1 MEKKFKVG
9 DRVRH
14 VNGWDSTVGYV
25 SSDGLRCYVDTDVM
39 GDSVINVSSDLLKL
53 IEPAPTAAP
62 TPDRAMIAAMC
73 LQGLLASFEFRASR
87 LYDGHNFGEP
97 AAASVRY
104 ADALISEL
112 EKTKQ

>member
-1 MEKKFKVG
+1 METKFKVG

-14 VNGWDSTVGYV
+14 EEYGDGTVVGV
-25 SSDGLRCYVDTDVM
+25 GSDGYRCYVNIDDM
-39 GDSVINVSSDLLKL
+39 ARDSANVLSENLKL
-53 IEPAPTAAP
+53 IEPSPTAAP

-104 ADALISEL
+104 ADALIAEL
-112 EKTKQ
+112 KRTKQ

>member
-1 MEKKFKVG
+1 METKFKVG

-14 VNGWDSTVGYV
+14 PLHGTGTVDYI
-25 SSDGLRCYVDTDVM
+25 SSDGLRCYVRDCAE
-39 GDSVINVSSDLLKL
+39 GGVINVSSDLLKL

-62 TPDRAMIAAMC
+62 TPDRAMIAAMAM
-73 LQGLLASFEFRASR
+73 QGLLASFEFRASR

-104 ADALISEL
+104 ADALIAEL
-112 EKTKQ
+112 KRTKQ